1 MVSKHHVDVMVK
13 LLDGSEFKRDTIFV
27 TDRRLEEI
35 KAVVSNLEIFARNLE
50 DNCGGY
56 IP

>member
-1 MVSKHHVDVMVK
+1 MTNKHHVDIMVR
-13 LLDGSEFKRDTIFV
+13 LPDGSEFKRDTIFV

-35 KAVVSNLEIFARNLE
+35 KTVIGNLEIFARSLE

>member
-1 MVSKHHVDVMVK
+1 MTSKHHVDVMVK
-13 LLDGSEFKRDTIFV
+13 LSDGSEFKRDTIFV

-35 KAVVSNLEIFARNLE
+35 KMIISNLEIFARGLE

>member
-1 MVSKHHVDVMVK
+1 MTGKHHVDVMVT
-13 LLDGSEFKRDTIFV
+13 LPDGSEFKRDTIFV
-27 TDRRLEEI
+27 TDRKLEEI
-35 KAVVSNLEIFARNLE
+35 KTVIGNLEIFVRSLE

>member
-1 MVSKHHVDVMVK
+1 MTGKHHVDVMVK
-13 LLDGSEFKRDTIFV
+13 LPDGSEFNRTTIFV

-35 KAVVSNLEIFARNLE
+35 KAVVGNLEIFARSLE
-50 DNCGGY
+50 DNCGGH